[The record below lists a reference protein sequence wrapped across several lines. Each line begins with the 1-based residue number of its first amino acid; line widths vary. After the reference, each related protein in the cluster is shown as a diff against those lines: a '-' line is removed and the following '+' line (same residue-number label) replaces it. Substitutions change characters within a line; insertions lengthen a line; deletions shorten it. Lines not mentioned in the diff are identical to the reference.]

1 MPSSLQGA
9 LAEVSKDR
17 VNELLLEEYGWLEVL
32 RNKLEGQSMLMGHTE
47 FLKCLDL
54 ENWPE
59 DGRLA
64 LTGASPE
71 ELLDALKELGIFW
84 ETEDGRIN
92 VPEIYLHGFGLRRRG
107 GIQRPKR

>member
-1 MPSSLQGA
+1 
-9 LAEVSKDR
+9 
-17 VNELLLEEYGWLEVL
+17 
-32 RNKLEGQSMLMGHTE
+32 MLMGHTE

-64 LTGASPE
+64 LPGASPE